1 MNKKPG
7 ENRTTH
13 LVFLRDEPLREIVA
27 GRKRFELRLS
37 FRGLACA
44 SVREG
49 DVLLLKRVG
58 GEVEAACD
66 VGEVRM
72 YRGLIP
78 EEVARLARSYAN
90 ATSWS
95 YLRRYVP
102 PHNRDRPV
110 DLAIIE
116 LLNVCPAS
124 LPVEVTP
131 RGVRS
136 GWVANF
142 GGTYAMQKE
151 P

>member
-1 MNKKPG
+1 M
-7 ENRTTH
+7 
-13 LVFLRDEPLREIVA
+13 FLQDRPIQEIVA

-90 ATSWS
+90 ATSWP

-102 PHNRDRPV
+102 PRSRDRPV

-116 LLNVCPAS
+116 LLNVRSAS
-124 LPVEVTP
+124 LPAELTP

-142 GGTYAMQKE
+142 GGGHATKKE